1 MLSSE
6 FKADYLQLIEN
17 CHYSLIRHPKFSMAE
32 QLQALIPLSEK
43 YSEAETYGEGRLINE
58 FEQEIADLLGHSS
71 ALFVPSGTMA
81 QLIALRIWAEQKKS
95 KSVAFHPLSHLQ
107 LHEHNAYK
115 ELHALD
121 AYMVGDKDRVVSF
134 DDLNRLKQSI
144 SALLLELPMREIGG
158 QLPGWEDLVKQRKWA
173 TENDVALHL
182 DGARLWSCGEYYDKN
197 LAEIAGLFDSVY
209 VSFYKDLDG
218 IAGAML
224 LGSDT
229 FIEQARTWLRR
240 CGGNLITMF
249 PDVLAAKLGVN
260 KNLPLMGEFA
270 TKAKVIAAYFND
282 LTPFRTLPLSPQVN
296 LFHLE
301 IEQSDSV
308 LMPKIA
314 SWSAQN
320 KIAILPLPRSTTKST
335 SRFELTVGK
344 NALQLSDITWKHA
357 IHSLGKA
364 L

>member
-1 MLSSE
+1 MLSNE
-6 FKADYLQLIEN
+6 FKADYLQLIGN
-17 CHYSLIRHPKFSMAE
+17 CHYSLIRHPKLSMAE

-43 YSEAETYGEGRLINE
+43 YSESETYGKGRLINE
-58 FEQEIADLLGHSS
+58 FEQEIADLLGHPS

-81 QLIALRIWAEQKKS
+81 QLIALRIWADQKNSNK
-95 KSVAFHPLSHLQ
+95 VAFHPLSHLQ
-107 LHEHNAYK
+107 LHEQNAYK
-115 ELHALD
+115 ELHALE
-121 AYMVGDKDRVVSF
+121 ACMVGDVDRVVTLG
-134 DDLNRLKQSI
+134 DLNKLKQSI

-158 QLPGWEDLVKQRKWA
+158 QLPDWQDLVNQRQWA

-182 DGARLWSCGEYYDKN
+182 DGARLWSCSDCYDKP
-197 LAEIAGLFDSVY
+197 LAEISGLFDSVY

-224 LGSDT
+224 LGSNV

-249 PDVLAAKLGVN
+249 PDVLAAKVGVSN
-260 KNLPLMGEFA
+260 NLPLMDEFVL
-270 TKAKVIAAYFND
+270 KAKKVAAYFND
-282 LTPFRTLPLSPQVN
+282 LTPFRTIPLHPQVN

-301 IEQSDSV
+301 IDQVDSL

-320 KIAILPLPRSTTKST
+320 EIAILPWPRSTNGTS
-335 SRFELTVGK
+335 SRFEITIGK
-344 NALQLSDITWKHA
+344 NALQLSDITWQHA
-357 IHSLGKA
+357 IHSLGNA